1 MFDNGNIDIN
11 TFTIEVENDKY
22 DESKWA
28 NKVVEM
34 YSTNHYSEII
44 NSNIKNDF
52 VIESLSA
59 LDEPYSDPSTIPS
72 YLISKAISSRYKV
85 AISGDGGD
93 ELLGGYLRTSQMMHS
108 QKIPD
113 YVASTLYGLY
123 PKSFGTG
130 QKILSKSNNFKNA
143 YSSYFEDRKLL
154 KLLDLKINYNNDE
167 FYQQS
172 YDR

>member
-59 LDEPYSDPSTIPS
+59 LDEPYERALLQ
-72 YLISKAISSRYKV
+72 YLH
-85 AISGDGGD
+85 
-93 ELLGGYLRTSQMMHS
+93 T
-108 QKIPD
+108 
-113 YVASTLYGLY
+113 
-123 PKSFGTG
+123 
-130 QKILSKSNNFKNA
+130 
-143 YSSYFEDRKLL
+143 
-154 KLLDLKINYNNDE
+154 
-167 FYQQS
+167 
-172 YDR
+172 